1 MYIGHVGAALAG
13 KRARR
18 SVALLLLLIAT
29 YTPDWVDTGLCFA
42 GVDNPSGMLS
52 HSTPA
57 VLLFM
62 LIGFLGY
69 GTVTRDWRGALVI
82 TAVILSHILFD
93 YITGYKPTWPGGP
106 MIGLQLY
113 AHPILDF
120 FAEGAVIVAGAALYA
135 KTLPRRERQFRDVA
149 TMAGVLLVLQLG
161 IDIAH
166 LLIKAL
172 PKC

>member
-18 SVALLLLLIAT
+18 SIALLLLLIAT
-29 YTPDWVDTGLCFA
+29 YTPDWVDAGLCFV
-42 GVDNPSGMLS
+42 GIDNPSGMLS
-52 HSTPA
+52 HSIPA

-62 LIGFLGY
+62 LIGFFGY
-69 GTVTRDWRGALVI
+69 GAFTRDWRGALVI
-82 TAVILSHILFD
+82 AAVILSHILLD

-106 MIGLQLY
+106 MIGLELY

-120 FAEGAVIVAGAALYA
+120 LAEGAVIVAGAALYA
-135 KTLPRRERQFRDVA
+135 GTLPRRERPWRDLA
-149 TMAGVLLVLQLG
+149 TMAGALLVLQLG

-166 LLIKAL
+166 LLMKSL